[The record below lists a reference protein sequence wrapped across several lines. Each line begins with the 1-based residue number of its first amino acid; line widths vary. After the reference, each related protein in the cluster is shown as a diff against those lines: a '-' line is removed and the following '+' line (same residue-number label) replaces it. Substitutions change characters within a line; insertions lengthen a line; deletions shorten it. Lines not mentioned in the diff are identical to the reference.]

1 MHLGMYTVSRQ
12 LAEVQNEHQS
22 GEDGRLNDFESGMV
36 VGARR
41 ACPSL
46 RN

>member
-1 MHLGMYTVSRQ
+1 MHLDMYTLSGQ
-12 LAEVQNEHQS
+12 LAEVKNEHQS

-41 ACPSL
+41 ASPSI